1 MVDTHMDIEAIRREI
16 PAVQGRSYLN
26 MSYGPKPR
34 AVTDEVIRMTRLISE
49 AGPLA
54 PPVVDEID
62 CVYEGARVDMAGLLG
77 ASTKE
82 IALTRNV
89 SEGINMVATGI
100 DWAPGD
106 EVIITDEEHPA
117 GSLPWMNLAKR
128 RGVVVRKLKLAP
140 YETEGLLDRLDEL
153 ITERTR
159 LVCLS
164 HVATKTGYLVPA
176 REVCDLARGR
186 SVPVLLDGAHAVGLI
201 PVDVKEIGAN
211 YYSGCGHKW
220 LLAPQGTGFLY
231 VDEDYIDS
239 LELGWIGANS
249 TETWNL
255 DTLEFAPLNSAAKF
269 EFGTRDRA
277 VFGALSVAIRSAKEI
292 GIENIAERSWKL
304 TKRLRDG
311 ASKIPG
317 LRAESSP
324 DPRRST
330 AISRF
335 DTSAFERPDLM
346 DWFWDEH
353 RIIVAARDA
362 WMRISTPYFVLEEEI
377 DRFVSALGEL
387 QP

>member
-1 MVDTHMDIEAIRREI
+1 MDIAAIRREI
-16 PAVQGRSYLN
+16 PAVQGCSYLN

-34 AVTDEVIRMTRLISE
+34 AVTDEVIRMTRLIEE

-54 PPVVDEID
+54 PPVMDEID
-62 CVYEGARVDMAGLLG
+62 RVYEGARVDMADLLG
-77 ASTKE
+77 ASTNE

-106 EVIITDEEHPA
+106 EVIITDEEHPS
-117 GSLPWMNLAKR
+117 GSLPWMNLAQR
-128 RGVVVRKLKLAP
+128 RGVVVRKLALAP

-164 HVATKTGYLVPA
+164 HVATKTGYVLPA
-176 REVCDLARGR
+176 REVCDLARGH

-220 LLAPQGTGFLY
+220 LFAPQGTGFLY
-231 VDEDYIDS
+231 VAEDDLDS

-249 TETWNL
+249 ASVWDLDALHFEPL
-255 DTLEFAPLNSAAKF
+255 DTAAKF
-269 EFGTRDRA
+269 EFGTRDLA
-277 VFGALSVAIRSAKEI
+277 VFGALSVAIRFAREI
-292 GIENIAERSWKL
+292 GIEQIAARSWDL

-311 ASKIPG
+311 AGAVSG
-317 LRAESSP
+317 VRLESSL
-324 DPRRST
+324 DPRAST

-335 DTSAFERPDLM
+335 DVSAFERPDLM
-346 DWFWDEH
+346 EWFWDEH
-353 RIIVAARDA
+353 RIIVAARDG
-362 WMRISTPYFVLEEEI
+362 WMRVSTPYFTVEEEI
-377 DRFVSALGEL
+377 DRFVGALGEL

>member
-1 MVDTHMDIEAIRREI
+1 MDIAAIRREI
-16 PAVQGRSYLN
+16 PAVQGCSYLN

-62 CVYEGARVDMAGLLG
+62 RVYEGARVDMAGLLG

-106 EVIITDEEHPA
+106 EVIITDEEHPS
-117 GSLPWMNLAKR
+117 GSLPWMNLAQR
-128 RGVVVRKLKLAP
+128 RGVVVRKLELAP

-164 HVATKTGYLVPA
+164 HVATKTGYVLPA

-220 LLAPQGTGFLY
+220 LFAPQGTGFLY
-231 VDEDYIDS
+231 VAEDDLDS

-249 TETWNL
+249 ASVWDLDALHFEPL
-255 DTLEFAPLNSAAKF
+255 DTAAKF
-269 EFGTRDRA
+269 EFGTRDLA
-277 VFGALSVAIRSAKEI
+277 VFGALSVAIRFAREI
-292 GIENIAERSWKL
+292 GIEQIAARSWEL
-304 TKRLRDG
+304 TKRLREG
-311 ASKIPG
+311 ASAVSG
-317 LRAESSP
+317 VCLESSL
-324 DPRRST
+324 DPRAST
-330 AISRF
+330 AITRF
-335 DTSAFERPDLM
+335 DTSALERPDLM
-346 DWFWDEH
+346 AWFWDEH
-353 RIIVAARDA
+353 KIIVAARDG

-377 DRFVSALGEL
+377 DRFVGALGEL